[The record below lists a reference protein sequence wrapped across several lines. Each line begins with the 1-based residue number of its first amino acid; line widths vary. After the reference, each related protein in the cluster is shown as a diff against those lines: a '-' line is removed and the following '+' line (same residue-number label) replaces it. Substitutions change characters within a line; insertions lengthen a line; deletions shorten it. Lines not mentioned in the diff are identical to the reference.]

1 MGCWYRKRKHG
12 QAIGTE
18 YNECFRQWDFIVY
31 WQFFLLRW
39 SSNNKIH
46 FKYNSV
52 SFTNSQHGP
61 AHPLLQQFCRHNLKT
76 EVMIHLLMSLFLKV
90 RIIEKNASLLS
101 PKVIWVFSLLVSFIL
116 SSHSKTQMEDRLI
129 IIIILILKVLFYNCR
144 LFKYE
149 NEVFTF

>member
-1 MGCWYRKRKHG
+1 
-12 QAIGTE
+12 
-18 YNECFRQWDFIVY
+18 
-31 WQFFLLRW
+31 
-39 SSNNKIH
+39 
-46 FKYNSV
+46 
-52 SFTNSQHGP
+52 
-61 AHPLLQQFCRHNLKT
+61 
-76 EVMIHLLMSLFLKV
+76 MIHLLMSLFLKV